1 MTASYR
7 YHGNSL
13 QHGPK
18 TMPATL
24 TLDALYT
31 RLSVPTRQLSTPG
44 PDAAQLQR
52 MLQTVVRVH
61 DHGKPVPF
69 RLLRIDCLLSPSRC
83 V

>member
-13 QHGPK
+13 QHGSK

-24 TLDALYT
+24 TLDALDT

-44 PDAAQLQR
+44 PDAEEIGAA
-52 MLQTVVRVH
+52 
-61 DHGKPVPF
+61 
-69 RLLRIDCLLSPSRC
+69 
-83 V
+83 